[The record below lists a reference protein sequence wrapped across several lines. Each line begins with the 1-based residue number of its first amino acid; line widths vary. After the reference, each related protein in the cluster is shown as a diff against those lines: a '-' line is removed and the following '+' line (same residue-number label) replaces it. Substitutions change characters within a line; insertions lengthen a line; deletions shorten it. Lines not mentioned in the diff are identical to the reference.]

1 MKPEGTHNNLL
12 ADLAAVLFLR
22 RVGEEVN
29 VGVVVV
35 LKNLNDKGFDFGEC
49 TNDSA
54 HVGDYEGVDKVFEL
68 HGA

>member
-1 MKPEGTHNNLL
+1 MKPEGTHDNLV
-12 ADLAAVLFLR
+12 ADRAAMLFLR
-22 RVGEEVN
+22 R

-35 LKNLNDKGFDFGEC
+35 LKNLNEEGFDFGEC